1 MSDAPHPHPLHTRR
15 TLLQAGSLVLL
26 LGRQQIARGAT
37 IVAVRVWPAPEYSRV
52 TIESDRQLVAKQF
65 FVPTPPR
72 LAVDIEG
79 LDLDPSLRELVAKV
93 RPDDPN
99 IAGIRVG
106 QYAPGVVRLVVD
118 LKQAARPQVF
128 TLQPVAAYQ
137 HRLVFDLYPAVP
149 PDPLEAL
156 IAERLRNLGRY
167 NFADVTSFRLAQ
179 TPMRVLA
186 ASASLLIIALYL
198 IAQMVGAGKLI
209 VLLFGL
215 DYNVAVLIVGS
226 LMMIYVAFGGMT
238 ATTWVQIIKAVLML
252 VGATLM
258 TILVMAAFNFS
269 PDSLLAEATRVHPA
283 GRELL
288 APGAQVSSNPLNALS
303 LGIALA
309 FGTAGLPHI
318 LMRFFTVS
326 NAKEARKSVI
336 YASSF
341 IGYFYL
347 LTFIIGFGAVALLV
361 RHPEYYTTGP
371 QGGFDMLKNLIG
383 GTNMV
388 AVHLANA
395 VGGSLLLGFLAA
407 VTFATIVAVVAGL
420 ALAGAA
426 AISHDL
432 YANVIARGRATEHQ
446 QMRISR
452 LSTIALGVMAILLGI
467 VFENQN
473 VAFMVGLAF
482 AIAASANFPVLVL
495 SISWRGCTT
504 RGATIGG
511 FLGLASATIWVVLS
525 RTVWVDVFGFAA
537 PVVPFP
543 NPGILSIPLAFF
555 AIWLFSKLDRSPRA
569 RQEAAAFDA
578 LTVRSQTGIGATSAI
593 DH

>member
-1 MSDAPHPHPLHTRR
+1 MKKLLHGSWLFFAMTG
-15 TLLQAGSLVLL
+15 LASAAQPGQANASAIIMFLV
-26 LGRQQIARGAT
+26 
-37 IVAVRVWPAPEYSRV
+37 
-52 TIESDRQLVAKQF
+52 F
-65 FVPTPPR
+65 
-72 LAVDIEG
+72 
-79 LDLDPSLRELVAKV
+79 
-93 RPDDPN
+93 
-99 IAGIRVG
+99 IAGTMGITYWAAKRTHTTSDFYTAGGGLTGFQNGLAIAGDYLSAASFLGIAGMVYVSG
-106 QYAPGVVRLVVD
+106 FDGMIYAIGFLFGWPVVM
-118 LKQAARPQVF
+118 F
-128 TLQPVAAYQ
+128 
-137 HRLVFDLYPAVP
+137 
-149 PDPLEAL
+149 L

-167 NFADVTSFRLAQ
+167 SFADVTSFRLSQ

-215 DYNVAVLIVGS
+215 DYNIAVLIVGS
-226 LMMIYVAFGGMT
+226 LMMVYVAFGGMT

-252 VGATLM
+252 FGATLLAV
-258 TILVMAAFNFS
+258 LVLAIFKYS
-269 PDSLLAEATRVHPA
+269 PDAMLTEAVRVHPA
-283 GRELL
+283 GLQL
-288 APGAQVSSNPLNALS
+288 MAPGAQVSSNPLNALS

-347 LTFIIGFGAVALLV
+347 LTFIIGFGAVALLI
-361 RHPEYYTTGP
+361 RHPEYFHAGP
-371 QGGFDMLKNLIG
+371 GGQVDIMKSLIG

-432 YANVIARGRATEHQ
+432 YANVIAKGRATERD

-452 LSTIALGVMAILLGI
+452 LSTIVLGVLAILLGI
-467 VFENQN
+467 IFENQN

-525 RTVWVDVFGFAA
+525 QTVWVDVFGFAT
-537 PVVPFP
+537 PITPFP

-555 AIWLFSKLDRSPRA
+555 AIWLFSVLDKSPRA
-569 RQEAAAFDA
+569 KQEAAAFDA
-578 LTVRSQTGIGATSAI
+578 LTVRSQTGIGAATAVA
-593 DH
+593 H

>member
-1 MSDAPHPHPLHTRR
+1 MSKWLT
-15 TLLQAGSLVLL
+15 SILVLL
-26 LGRQQIARGAT
+26 ASSS
-37 IVAVRVWPAPEYSRV
+37 VAHAAPGS
-52 TIESDRQLVAKQF
+52 
-65 FVPTPPR
+65 
-72 LAVDIEG
+72 G
-79 LDLDPSLRELVAKV
+79 
-93 RPDDPN
+93 PN
-99 IAGIRVG
+99 MSAIIMFLIFIAGTMGITWW
-106 QYAPGVVRLVVD
+106 
-118 LKQAARPQVF
+118 AARRTQTTADFYTAGGGISGFQNGLAIAGDYLSAASFLGIAGMVYVSGF
-128 TLQPVAAYQ
+128 DGMIYAIGFMFGWPV
-137 HRLVFDLYPAVP
+137 VMF
-149 PDPLEAL
+149 L

-167 NFADVTSFRLAQ
+167 NFADVTAFRLKQ

-209 VLLFGL
+209 VLLFNIN
-215 DYNVAVLIVGS
+215 YTTAVLIVGS
-226 LMMIYVAFGGMT
+226 LMMVYVTFGGMT

-252 VGATLM
+252 FGATLM
-258 TILVMAAFNFS
+258 TFLVLKAFSFS
-269 PDSLLAEATRVHPA
+269 PDQMLKEAVDIHPS
-283 GRELL
+283 GRAIL
-288 APGAQVSSNPLNALS
+288 APGASVSSNPLNALS

-318 LMRFFTVS
+318 LMRFFTVA

-336 YASSF
+336 WASSF
-341 IGYFYL
+341 IGYFYI
-347 LTFIIGFGAVALLV
+347 LTFIIGFGAIALLV
-361 RHPEYYTTGP
+361 QHPEYYITDANGN
-371 QGGFDMLKNLIG
+371 FDMIKSLIG

-395 VGGSLLLGFLAA
+395 VGGDLLLGFLAA

-432 YANVIARGRATEHQ
+432 YANVFAKETATEEK

-452 LSTIALGVMAILLGI
+452 LSTVSLGILSIILGI

-482 AIAASANFPVLVL
+482 AIAASSNFPVLVL

-511 FLGLASATIWVVLS
+511 FLGLITATVWVVLS
-525 RTVWVDVFGFAA
+525 STVWVDVLGFAE
-537 PVVPFP
+537 PITPFP
-543 NPGILSIPLAFF
+543 NPGILSIPLAFA
-555 AIWLFSKLDRSPRA
+555 AICLFSVLDKSA
-569 RQEAAAFDA
+569 DAAKEKAAFDA
-578 LTVRSQTGIGATSAI
+578 LTVRSQTGLGASKASA
-593 DH
+593 H

>member
-1 MSDAPHPHPLHTRR
+1 MKNKKLGAALIFISGCAL
-15 TLLQAGSLVLL
+15 AGS
-26 LGRQQIARGAT
+26 ARAAT
-37 IVAVRVWPAPEYSRV
+37 TGQASMSAIVMFL
-52 TIESDRQLVAKQF
+52 TF
-65 FVPTPPR
+65 
-72 LAVDIEG
+72 
-79 LDLDPSLRELVAKV
+79 
-93 RPDDPN
+93 
-99 IAGIRVG
+99 IAGTMGITYWAAKRTRTTSDFYTAGGGLSGFQNGLAIAGDYLSAASFLGIAGMVYVSG
-106 QYAPGVVRLVVD
+106 FDGMIYAIGFLFGWPVVM
-118 LKQAARPQVF
+118 F
-128 TLQPVAAYQ
+128 
-137 HRLVFDLYPAVP
+137 
-149 PDPLEAL
+149 L

-215 DYNVAVLIVGS
+215 DYNVAVVIVGS

-252 VGATLM
+252 LGATLM
-258 TILVMAAFNFS
+258 TVLVMAAFSYS
-269 PDSLLAEATRVHPA
+269 PDALLAEATRVHPS

-361 RHPEYYTTGP
+361 RHPEYFVTEADGK
-371 QGGFDMLKNLIG
+371 FDMLKSLIG

-395 VGGSLLLGFLAA
+395 VGGNLLLGFLAA

-432 YANVIARGRATEHQ
+432 YANVIARGRATERQ

-452 LSTIALGVMAILLGI
+452 LSTIALGIMAILLGI

-511 FLGLASATIWVVLS
+511 FLGLASATLWVVLS
-525 RTVWVDVFGFAA
+525 DTVWVDVFGFAT
-537 PVVPFP
+537 PITPFP

-555 AIWLFSKLDRSPRA
+555 SIWLFSKLDNSPRA
-569 RQEAAAFDA
+569 QQEAAAFDA
-578 LTVRSQTGIGATSAI
+578 LTVRSQTGIGATTAVA
-593 DH
+593 H

>member
-1 MSDAPHPHPLHTRR
+1 MKNKKLGAALIFISGCAL
-15 TLLQAGSLVLL
+15 AGS
-26 LGRQQIARGAT
+26 ARAAT
-37 IVAVRVWPAPEYSRV
+37 TGQASMSAIVMFL
-52 TIESDRQLVAKQF
+52 TF
-65 FVPTPPR
+65 
-72 LAVDIEG
+72 
-79 LDLDPSLRELVAKV
+79 
-93 RPDDPN
+93 
-99 IAGIRVG
+99 IAGTMGITYWAAKRTRTTSDFYTAGGGLSGFQNGLAIAGDYLSAASFLGIAGMVYVSG
-106 QYAPGVVRLVVD
+106 FDGMIYAIGFLFGWPVVM
-118 LKQAARPQVF
+118 F
-128 TLQPVAAYQ
+128 
-137 HRLVFDLYPAVP
+137 
-149 PDPLEAL
+149 L

-215 DYNVAVLIVGS
+215 DYNVAVVIVGS

-252 VGATLM
+252 LGATLM
-258 TILVMAAFNFS
+258 TVLVMAAFSYS
-269 PDSLLAEATRVHPA
+269 PDALLAEATRVHPS

-361 RHPEYYTTGP
+361 RHPEYFVTGAD
-371 QGGFDMLKNLIG
+371 GKFDMLKSLIG

-395 VGGSLLLGFLAA
+395 VGGNLLLGFLAA

-432 YANVIARGRATEHQ
+432 YANVIARGRATERQ

-452 LSTIALGVMAILLGI
+452 LSTIALGIMAILLGI

-511 FLGLASATIWVVLS
+511 FLGLASATLWVVLS
-525 RTVWVDVFGFAA
+525 DTVWVDVFGFAT
-537 PVVPFP
+537 PITPFP

-555 AIWLFSKLDRSPRA
+555 SIWLFSKLDNSPRA
-569 RQEAAAFDA
+569 QQEAEAFDA
-578 LTVRSQTGIGATSAI
+578 LTVRSQTGIGATTAVA
-593 DH
+593 H

>member
-1 MSDAPHPHPLHTRR
+1 MKNKKLGAALIFISGCAL
-15 TLLQAGSLVLL
+15 AGS
-26 LGRQQIARGAT
+26 ARAAT
-37 IVAVRVWPAPEYSRV
+37 TGQASMSAIVMFL
-52 TIESDRQLVAKQF
+52 TF
-65 FVPTPPR
+65 
-72 LAVDIEG
+72 
-79 LDLDPSLRELVAKV
+79 
-93 RPDDPN
+93 
-99 IAGIRVG
+99 IAGTMGITYWAAKRTRTTSDFYTAGGGLSGFQNGLAIAGDYLSAASFLGIAGMVYVSG
-106 QYAPGVVRLVVD
+106 FDGMIYAIGFLFGWPVVM
-118 LKQAARPQVF
+118 F
-128 TLQPVAAYQ
+128 
-137 HRLVFDLYPAVP
+137 
-149 PDPLEAL
+149 L

-215 DYNVAVLIVGS
+215 DYNVAVVIVGS

-252 VGATLM
+252 LGATLM
-258 TILVMAAFNFS
+258 TVLVMAAFSYS
-269 PDSLLAEATRVHPA
+269 PDALLAEATRVHPS

-361 RHPEYYTTGP
+361 RHPEYFVTGAD
-371 QGGFDMLKNLIG
+371 GKFDMLKSLIG

-395 VGGSLLLGFLAA
+395 VGGNLLLGFLAA

-432 YANVIARGRATEHQ
+432 YANVIARGRATERQ

-452 LSTIALGVMAILLGI
+452 LSTIALGIMAILLGI

-511 FLGLASATIWVVLS
+511 FLGLASATLWVVLS
-525 RTVWVDVFGFAA
+525 DTVWVDVFGFAT
-537 PVVPFP
+537 PITPFP

-555 AIWLFSKLDRSPRA
+555 SIWLFSKLDNSPRA
-569 RQEAAAFDA
+569 QQEAAAFDA
-578 LTVRSQTGIGATSAI
+578 LTVRSQTGIGATTAVA
-593 DH
+593 H

>member
-1 MSDAPHPHPLHTRR
+1 MKNKKLGAALIFISGCAL
-15 TLLQAGSLVLL
+15 AGS
-26 LGRQQIARGAT
+26 ARAAT
-37 IVAVRVWPAPEYSRV
+37 TGQASMSAIVMFL
-52 TIESDRQLVAKQF
+52 TF
-65 FVPTPPR
+65 
-72 LAVDIEG
+72 
-79 LDLDPSLRELVAKV
+79 
-93 RPDDPN
+93 
-99 IAGIRVG
+99 IAGTMGITYWAAKRTRTTSDFYTAGGGLSGFQNGLAIAGDYLSAASFLGIAGMVYVSG
-106 QYAPGVVRLVVD
+106 FDGMIYAIGFLFGWPVVM
-118 LKQAARPQVF
+118 F
-128 TLQPVAAYQ
+128 
-137 HRLVFDLYPAVP
+137 
-149 PDPLEAL
+149 L

-215 DYNVAVLIVGS
+215 DYNVAVVIVGS

-252 VGATLM
+252 LGATLM
-258 TILVMAAFNFS
+258 TVLVMAAFSYS
-269 PDSLLAEATRVHPA
+269 PDALLAEATRVHPS

-361 RHPEYYTTGP
+361 RHPEYFVTGAD
-371 QGGFDMLKNLIG
+371 GKFDMLKSLIG

-395 VGGSLLLGFLAA
+395 VGGNLLLGFLAA

-432 YANVIARGRATEHQ
+432 YANVIARGRATERQ

-452 LSTIALGVMAILLGI
+452 LSTIALGIMAILLGI

-511 FLGLASATIWVVLS
+511 FLGLASATLWVVLS
-525 RTVWVDVFGFAA
+525 DTVWVDVFGFST
-537 PVVPFP
+537 PITPFP

-555 AIWLFSKLDRSPRA
+555 SIWLFSKLDNSPRA
-569 RQEAAAFDA
+569 QQEAEAFDA
-578 LTVRSQTGIGATSAI
+578 LTVRSQTGIGATTAVA
-593 DH
+593 H

>member
-1 MSDAPHPHPLHTRR
+1 MKNKKLGAALIFILGCTLAGAARAATGGQASMSA
-15 TLLQAGSLVLL
+15 
-26 LGRQQIARGAT
+26 
-37 IVAVRVWPAPEYSRV
+37 IVM
-52 TIESDRQLVAKQF
+52 F
-65 FVPTPPR
+65 
-72 LAVDIEG
+72 LAF
-79 LDLDPSLRELVAKV
+79 
-93 RPDDPN
+93 
-99 IAGIRVG
+99 IAGTMGITYWAAKRTRTTSDFYTAGGGLSGFQNGLAIAGDYLSAASFLGIAGMVYVSG
-106 QYAPGVVRLVVD
+106 FDGMIYAIGFLFGWPVVM
-118 LKQAARPQVF
+118 F
-128 TLQPVAAYQ
+128 
-137 HRLVFDLYPAVP
+137 
-149 PDPLEAL
+149 L

-167 NFADVTSFRLAQ
+167 NFADVTSFRLSQ

-215 DYNVAVLIVGS
+215 DYNIAVVIVGS

-252 VGATLM
+252 LGATLM
-258 TILVMAAFNFS
+258 TVLVMAAFSYS
-269 PDSLLAEATRVHPA
+269 PDALLAEATRVHPS

-361 RHPEYYTTGP
+361 RHPEYFATGP
-371 QGGFDMLKNLIG
+371 DGQFDMLKSLIG

-395 VGGSLLLGFLAA
+395 VGGNLLLGFLAA

-432 YANVIARGRATEHQ
+432 YANVIARGRATEAQ

-511 FLGLASATIWVVLS
+511 FLGLATATIWVVLS
-525 RTVWVDVFGFAA
+525 DTVWVDVFGFAT
-537 PVVPFP
+537 PITPFP

-555 AIWLFSKLDRSPRA
+555 SIWLFSKLDNSPRA
-569 RQEAAAFDA
+569 QQEAEAFDA
-578 LTVRSQTGIGATSAI
+578 LTVRSQTGIGATTAVA
-593 DH
+593 H

>member
-1 MSDAPHPHPLHTRR
+1 MKNKKLGAALIFISGCAL
-15 TLLQAGSLVLL
+15 AGS
-26 LGRQQIARGAT
+26 ARAAT
-37 IVAVRVWPAPEYSRV
+37 TGQASMSAIVMFL
-52 TIESDRQLVAKQF
+52 TF
-65 FVPTPPR
+65 
-72 LAVDIEG
+72 
-79 LDLDPSLRELVAKV
+79 
-93 RPDDPN
+93 
-99 IAGIRVG
+99 IAGTMGITYWAAKRTRTTSDFYTAGGGLSGFQNGLAIAGDYLSAASFLGIAGMVYVSG
-106 QYAPGVVRLVVD
+106 FDGMIYAIGFLFGWPVVM
-118 LKQAARPQVF
+118 F
-128 TLQPVAAYQ
+128 
-137 HRLVFDLYPAVP
+137 
-149 PDPLEAL
+149 L

-215 DYNVAVLIVGS
+215 DYNVAVVIVGS

-252 VGATLM
+252 LGATLM
-258 TILVMAAFNFS
+258 TVLVMAAFSYS
-269 PDSLLAEATRVHPA
+269 PDALLAEATRVHPS

-361 RHPEYYTTGP
+361 RHPEYFVTGAD
-371 QGGFDMLKNLIG
+371 GKFDMLKSLIG

-395 VGGSLLLGFLAA
+395 VGGNLLLGFLAA

-432 YANVIARGRATEHQ
+432 YANVIARGRATERQ

-511 FLGLASATIWVVLS
+511 FLGLASATLWVVLS
-525 RTVWVDVFGFAA
+525 DTVWVDVFGFST
-537 PVVPFP
+537 PITPFP

-555 AIWLFSKLDRSPRA
+555 SIWLFSKLDNSPRA
-569 RQEAAAFDA
+569 QQEAAAFDA
-578 LTVRSQTGIGATSAI
+578 LTVRSQTGIGATTAVA
-593 DH
+593 H

>member
-1 MSDAPHPHPLHTRR
+1 MNKLLAGLLILGATASPAMAATGTANVPAIAMFLIFIAGTMGITWWAARR
-15 TLLQAGSLVLL
+15 TRTTADFYTAGGSIT
-26 LGRQQIARGAT
+26 GFQNG
-37 IVAVRVWPAPEYSRV
+37 
-52 TIESDRQLVAKQF
+52 
-65 FVPTPPR
+65 
-72 LAVDIEG
+72 LA
-79 LDLDPSLRELVAKV
+79 
-93 RPDDPN
+93 
-99 IAGIRVG
+99 IAGDYLSAASFLGIAGMVYVSG
-106 QYAPGVVRLVVD
+106 FDGMIYAIGFLFGWPVVM
-118 LKQAARPQVF
+118 F
-128 TLQPVAAYQ
+128 
-137 HRLVFDLYPAVP
+137 
-149 PDPLEAL
+149 L

-167 NFADVTSFRLAQ
+167 NFADVTSFRLKQ

-215 DYNVAVLIVGS
+215 NYNVAVIIVGS
-226 LMMIYVAFGGMT
+226 LMMVYVTFGGMT

-252 VGATLM
+252 FGATLM
-258 TILVMAAFNFS
+258 AFLVLALFNFS
-269 PDSLLAEATRVHPA
+269 PEALLAEAVRVHPTGA
-283 GRELL
+283 EIM

-303 LGIALA
+303 LGLGLA

-326 NAKEARKSVI
+326 NAQEARKSVI

-361 RHPEYYTTGP
+361 RHPEFFQAGP
-371 QGGFDMLKNLIG
+371 DGSIDIINGLIG

-388 AVHLANA
+388 AVHLSNA

-432 YANVIARGRATEHQ
+432 YANVIARGRATEAQ

-452 LSTIALGVMAILLGI
+452 LSTITLGVLAILLGI
-467 VFENQN
+467 LFENQN

-495 SISWRGCTT
+495 SISWRNCTT

-525 RTVWVDVFGFAA
+525 KTVWVDVLGFSEAI
-537 PVVPFP
+537 VPFP
-543 NPGILSIPLAFF
+543 NPGIFSIPLAFF
-555 AIWLFSKLDRSPRA
+555 AIWLFSTLDRSKQAERE
-569 RQEAAAFDA
+569 RLAFDA
-578 LTVRSQTGIGATSAI
+578 LTARSQTGIGAAAASA
-593 DH
+593 H

>member
-1 MSDAPHPHPLHTRR
+1 MKKTFFGLGLWAAATGTAFAAPTGQASTSAIVMFLTFIAATMGITWWAARR
-15 TLLQAGSLVLL
+15 THTTSDFYTAGGGLS
-26 LGRQQIARGAT
+26 GFQNG
-37 IVAVRVWPAPEYSRV
+37 
-52 TIESDRQLVAKQF
+52 
-65 FVPTPPR
+65 
-72 LAVDIEG
+72 LA
-79 LDLDPSLRELVAKV
+79 
-93 RPDDPN
+93 
-99 IAGIRVG
+99 IAGDYLSAASFLGIAGMVYVSG
-106 QYAPGVVRLVVD
+106 FDGMIYAIGFLFGWPVVM
-118 LKQAARPQVF
+118 F
-128 TLQPVAAYQ
+128 
-137 HRLVFDLYPAVP
+137 
-149 PDPLEAL
+149 L

-167 NFADVTSFRLAQ
+167 NFADVTSFRLSQ

-215 DYNVAVLIVGS
+215 DYNIAVVIVGS

-258 TILVMAAFNFS
+258 TGLVLAAFHW
-269 PDSLLAEATRVHPA
+269 DIDAMLAEAVATHPT
-283 GRELL
+283 GHSILE
-288 APGAQVSSNPLNALS
+288 PGAAVSSNPLNALS

-318 LMRFFTVS
+318 LMRFFTVAD
-326 NAKEARKSVI
+326 AKEARKSVI

-347 LTFIIGFGAVALLV
+347 LTFIIGFGAIALLV
-361 RHPEYYTTGP
+361 KHSEYFMTGP
-371 QGGFDMLKNLIG
+371 DGTFDMLNGLIG

-395 VGGSLLLGFLAA
+395 VGGNLLLGFLAA

-432 YANVIARGRATEHQ
+432 YANVIAKGRATERD

-452 LSTIALGVMAILLGI
+452 ISTVVLGVLAILLGI
-467 VFENQN
+467 IFENQN

-495 SISWRGCTT
+495 SIAWKGCTT

-511 FLGLASATIWVVLS
+511 FLGLATATIWVVLS
-525 RTVWVDVFGFAA
+525 QTVWVDVFGYAE
-537 PVVPFP
+537 PITPFP

-555 AIWLFSKLDRSPRA
+555 SIWLISTLDNSARA
-569 RQEAAAFDA
+569 IQERAAFAA
-578 LTVRSQTGIGATSAI
+578 LTVRSQTGIGAASASQ
-593 DH
+593 H

>member
-1 MSDAPHPHPLHTRR
+1 MKNKKLGAALIFILGCSLAGAARAATGGQASMSA
-15 TLLQAGSLVLL
+15 
-26 LGRQQIARGAT
+26 
-37 IVAVRVWPAPEYSRV
+37 IVM
-52 TIESDRQLVAKQF
+52 F
-65 FVPTPPR
+65 
-72 LAVDIEG
+72 LAF
-79 LDLDPSLRELVAKV
+79 
-93 RPDDPN
+93 
-99 IAGIRVG
+99 IAGTMGITYWAAKRTRTTSDFYTAGGGLSGFQNGLAIAGDYLSAASFLGIAGMVYVSG
-106 QYAPGVVRLVVD
+106 FDGMIYAIGFLFGWPVVM
-118 LKQAARPQVF
+118 F
-128 TLQPVAAYQ
+128 
-137 HRLVFDLYPAVP
+137 
-149 PDPLEAL
+149 L

-167 NFADVTSFRLAQ
+167 NFADVTSFRLSQ

-215 DYNVAVLIVGS
+215 DYNVAVVIVGS

-252 VGATLM
+252 LGATLM
-258 TILVMAAFNFS
+258 TVLVMAAFNYS
-269 PDSLLAEATRVHPA
+269 PDALLAEATRVHPS

-361 RHPEYYTTGP
+361 RHPEYFATGP
-371 QGGFDMLKNLIG
+371 DGQFDMLKSLIG

-395 VGGSLLLGFLAA
+395 VGGNLLLGFLAA

-432 YANVIARGRATEHQ
+432 YANVIARGRATEAQ

-525 RTVWVDVFGFAA
+525 DTVWVDVFGFAT
-537 PVVPFP
+537 PITPFP

-555 AIWLFSKLDRSPRA
+555 SIWLFSKLDNSPRA
-569 RQEAAAFDA
+569 RQEAEAFDA
-578 LTVRSQTGIGATSAI
+578 LTVRSQTGIGATTAVA
-593 DH
+593 H

>member
-1 MSDAPHPHPLHTRR
+1 MNKLLAGCLLLATTASPAMAATGTANIPAIAMFLVFIAGTMGITWWAARR
-15 TLLQAGSLVLL
+15 TRTTADFYTAGGSIT
-26 LGRQQIARGAT
+26 GFQNG
-37 IVAVRVWPAPEYSRV
+37 
-52 TIESDRQLVAKQF
+52 
-65 FVPTPPR
+65 
-72 LAVDIEG
+72 LA
-79 LDLDPSLRELVAKV
+79 
-93 RPDDPN
+93 
-99 IAGIRVG
+99 IAGDYLSAASFLGIAGMVYVSG
-106 QYAPGVVRLVVD
+106 FDGMIYAIGFLFGWPVVM
-118 LKQAARPQVF
+118 F
-128 TLQPVAAYQ
+128 
-137 HRLVFDLYPAVP
+137 
-149 PDPLEAL
+149 L

-167 NFADVTSFRLAQ
+167 NFADVTSFRLKQ

-215 DYNVAVLIVGS
+215 NYNVAVIIVGS
-226 LMMIYVAFGGMT
+226 LMMIYVTFGGMT

-252 VGATLM
+252 FGATLM
-258 TILVMAAFNFS
+258 ALLVLALFNFS
-269 PDSLLAEATRVHPA
+269 PEALLAEAVRVHPTGA
-283 GRELL
+283 EIM

-303 LGIALA
+303 LGLGLA

-326 NAKEARKSVI
+326 NAQEARKSVI

-361 RHPEYYTTGP
+361 RHPEFFQAGP
-371 QGGFDMLKNLIG
+371 DGSIDIINGLIG

-388 AVHLANA
+388 AVHLSNA

-432 YANVIARGRATEHQ
+432 YANVIARGRATEAQ

-452 LSTIALGVMAILLGI
+452 LSTITLGVLAILLGI
-467 VFENQN
+467 LFENQN

-495 SISWRGCTT
+495 SISWRNCTT

-525 RTVWVDVFGFAA
+525 KTVWVDVLGFSEAI
-537 PVVPFP
+537 VPFP
-543 NPGILSIPLAFF
+543 NPGIFSIPLAFF
-555 AIWLFSKLDRSPRA
+555 AIWLFSTLDRSKQAERE
-569 RQEAAAFDA
+569 RLAFDA
-578 LTVRSQTGIGATSAI
+578 LTVRSQTGIGAAAASA
-593 DH
+593 H

>member
-1 MSDAPHPHPLHTRR
+1 MIRARSFLAGAALLAGFSSPAFAATGQANFPAIVMFLVFIAGTMGITYWAARR
-15 TLLQAGSLVLL
+15 TRTTADFYTAG
-26 LGRQQIARGAT
+26 GGITGFQNG
-37 IVAVRVWPAPEYSRV
+37 
-52 TIESDRQLVAKQF
+52 
-65 FVPTPPR
+65 
-72 LAVDIEG
+72 LA
-79 LDLDPSLRELVAKV
+79 
-93 RPDDPN
+93 
-99 IAGIRVG
+99 IAGDYLSAASFLGIAGMVYVSG
-106 QYAPGVVRLVVD
+106 FDGMIYAIGFLFGWPVVM
-118 LKQAARPQVF
+118 F
-128 TLQPVAAYQ
+128 
-137 HRLVFDLYPAVP
+137 
-149 PDPLEAL
+149 L

-167 NFADVTSFRLAQ
+167 NFADVTSYRLRQ
-179 TPMRVLA
+179 TPMRILA

-215 DYNVAVLIVGS
+215 NYNVAVIIVGS
-226 LMMIYVAFGGMT
+226 LMMIYVTFGGMT

-252 VGATLM
+252 FGATLM
-258 TILVMAAFNFS
+258 AFLVLALFKFS
-269 PDSLLAEATRVHPA
+269 PNEMLAEAVRVHPTGA
-283 GRELL
+283 NIL
-288 APGAQVSSNPLNALS
+288 APGSQVSSNPLNALS
-303 LGIALA
+303 LGIGLA

-318 LMRFFTVS
+318 LMRFFTVA

-361 RHPEYYTTGP
+361 RHPEYFQAGP
-371 QGGFDMLKNLIG
+371 DGKIDLIHGLIG

-388 AVHLANA
+388 AVHLSNA

-432 YANVIARGRATEHQ
+432 YANVIARGRATERE

-452 LSTIALGVMAILLGI
+452 LSTIMLGILAILLGI
-467 VFENQN
+467 LFENQN

-511 FLGLASATIWVVLS
+511 FLGLATATLWVVLS
-525 RTVWVDVFGFAA
+525 KTVWVDVLGFST
-537 PVVPFP
+537 PIVPFP
-543 NPGILSIPLAFF
+543 NPGIFSIPLAFF
-555 AIWLFSKLDRSPRA
+555 AIWLFSTLDRSKQAERE
-569 RQEAAAFDA
+569 RLAFDA
-578 LTVRSQTGIGATSAI
+578 LTVRSETGLGASAALQ
-593 DH
+593 H